1 MENKKDKNEREQI
14 PYQFTANPLNL
25 MYIMDSDCLK
35 MLNILIQEASYW
47 DSQKQLTNGYFYKS
61 INELKDNMFMANDQ
75 DVRLTIEAL
84 YSNGLV
90 DVINQ
95 GEKHKASKFKINI
108 DKIIEINSMSITD
121 VKKFYP
127 RICKLKRGCVCS
139 YMKRENCTND
149 QNKEVGNVSDIDKVS
164 ESATNCIT
172 DCHSSCTTDC
182 NTDCSTTC
190 TPKLDKLYLLNK
202 SDSSNKIDDNINNNN
217 IAKENIE
224 KESFHHLNTHIED
237 NKKDKVDINDQ
248 KVIDASV
255 PLAVAHPL
263 EPTKKMTKGEH
274 LISKFSQAYKEMKKN
289 EFYNSLQHY
298 TIDELKYIDKM
309 IPTLTIKMNDNQKG
323 MIKYY
328 ISILQKKKKEVA

>member
-1 MENKKDKNEREQI
+1 MENKKNKNEREKI

-35 MLNILIQEASYW
+35 MLNLLIQEESYW
-47 DSQKQLTNGYFYKS
+47 DSQRQLIDGYFFKS
-61 INELKDNMFMANDQ
+61 INELKDNMFIANDQ
-75 DVRLTIEAL
+75 DVRLIIEAL

-121 VKKFYP
+121 VIKFYP
-127 RICKLKRGCVCS
+127 RISKLKRGCVCS
-139 YMKRENCTND
+139 YMKRENCIND
-149 QNKEVGNVSDIDKVS
+149 QNKEVGNVADIDKVS

-202 SDSSNKIDDNINNNN
+202 SDSSNKID
-217 IAKENIE
+217 E
-224 KESFHHLNTHIED
+224 
-237 NKKDKVDINDQ
+237 
-248 KVIDASV
+248 
-255 PLAVAHPL
+255 
-263 EPTKKMTKGEH
+263 
-274 LISKFSQAYKEMKKN
+274 
-289 EFYNSLQHY
+289 
-298 TIDELKYIDKM
+298 
-309 IPTLTIKMNDNQKG
+309 
-323 MIKYY
+323 
-328 ISILQKKKKEVA
+328 